1 MGSENPTGADNQ
13 QGSRSSTLSAGELT
27 LQRLH
32 AELLEADARETRAYL
47 LGAARDGTFN
57 RTHKTLRI
65 SQADVRW
72 LFVLKEAFRKL
83 EKRSWIYREGRRSV
97 WVVESMIRLDEEEL
111 VAPEERAAFVRGYFD
126 AEGGIPRDTRA
137 RFYIQLVQKDYADLS
152 RVGRLLESL
161 EIRCGRIHSPSVRVD
176 PDYWRFYVLS
186 SSHEDFI
193 RRVGSWHPRK
203 RQLLEARMKI

>member
-1 MGSENPTGADNQ
+1 MTP
-13 QGSRSSTLSAGELT
+13 
-27 LQRLH
+27 QRLH

-72 LFVLKEAFRKL
+72 LFVLKEAFRKF

-97 WVVESMIRLDEEEL
+97 WVVESMIRLEEEEL
-111 VAPEERAAFVRGYFD
+111 VAPEERAPFVRGYFD
-126 AEGGIPRDTRA
+126 AEGGIPRDRVA
-137 RFYIQLVQKDYADLS
+137 RFYIQLVQKSRADLAKV
-152 RVGRLLESL
+152 RDALESL
-161 EIRCGRIHSPSVRVD
+161 EIRCGRIHNPSVQVD